1 MRGRNPI
8 LPKYRGGDVLLYPT
22 YINLNKIKKK
32 LEKIKKK
39 IKKKF
44 EKKNK

>member
-22 YINLNKIKKK
+22 HINLNKIKKK
-32 LEKIKKK
+32 IRKNKK

>member
-22 YINLNKIKKK
+22 HINLNKIKKK
-32 LEKIKKK
+32 LEKIKKNQK
-39 IKKKF
+39 KNLKKK
-44 EKKNK
+44 

>member
-32 LEKIKKK
+32 LYKKNQKK
-39 IKKKF
+39 IKKKNKL
-44 EKKNK
+44 KK